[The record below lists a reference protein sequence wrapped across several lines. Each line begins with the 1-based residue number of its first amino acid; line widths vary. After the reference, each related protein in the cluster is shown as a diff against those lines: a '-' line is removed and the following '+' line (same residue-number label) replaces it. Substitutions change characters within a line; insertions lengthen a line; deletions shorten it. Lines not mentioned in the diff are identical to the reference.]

1 MCSSNSQWY
10 KLICMDREERQQ
22 KIEEMCKEKQDV
34 EMAQCTF
41 RPDRFSR
48 GTRKVTTSEFYLAS
62 FAIDECNIM
71 CNEEKSRVS

>member
-1 MCSSNSQWY
+1 
-10 KLICMDREERQQ
+10 MDREERQR
-22 KIEEMCKEKQDV
+22 KVEEMCKEKQDM

-41 RPDRFSR
+41 RPELFSR
-48 GTRKVTTSEFYLAS
+48 GTRKVTTSGLYLAL